1 MRWQDVTLL
10 GFMAAGN
17 ALPSASPRNTLVQR
31 QDDPDKCR
39 FDRGDPSAMHDSGA
53 DTYLSDFLT
62 SDEDQAWST
71 GNWLA
76 KLDEKTTH
84 LPDGGSY
91 TSTLNCTQLEDRA
104 HCQIPDQDVQCRVF
118 TPPEVYWIRLTAP
131 NVQTF
136 FDAARNSLVEET
148 LTQALNVDK
157 LTSDFDLGDMDSR
170 DNSPLIAAITFVISP
185 LLGFGGI
192 ALKAVGA
199 GAAKASEAAGIASNV
214 AANVGGGF
222 NLDGTLKS
230 RGKET
235 PLSPRDLAIAVQ
247 EVYTDFFTTTRD
259 ALKLTNEQ
267 FFKGIQ
273 QGQDD
278 HVSAFAKGLATAGS
292 GDFASGGSGKLD
304 AILNRGYKMAKA
316 QMVGAVLAAQKVVLF
331 QNTKG
336 DEGWCTS
343 HYGYRWW
350 DNSCYGFAKVKV
362 ENDGVLSSQ
371 DIDWQKVEMI
381 ESDKFGYQISVDR
394 MMENIRDCGNDFGRK
409 PDTSLNFDGEYPRC
423 HFGMAFFKADDNPCH
438 MWPGPYGIE
447 HAGCRGSY
455 EELYWKRFKAGED
468 VQRAGSWPGSK

>member
-1 MRWQDVTLL
+1 MRWHDVTVL
-10 GFMAAGN
+10 GLVVAGN
-17 ALPSASPRNTLVQR
+17 ALPSASLRNTLVQR

-76 KLDEKTTH
+76 KLDEKTTR

-148 LTQALNVDK
+148 LTQASPA
-157 LTSDFDLGDMDSR
+157 TSQPM
-170 DNSPLIAAITFVISP
+170 
-185 LLGFGGI
+185 
-192 ALKAVGA
+192 
-199 GAAKASEAAGIASNV
+199 
-214 AANVGGGF
+214 
-222 NLDGTLKS
+222 
-230 RGKET
+230 GKET

-247 EVYTDFFTTTRD
+247 GVYTDFFTTTRD

-273 QGQDD
+273 QGQSD
-278 HVSAFAKGLATAGS
+278 HVSAFAKGLATAGSSIDSSLHPVAQILGS

-336 DEGWCTS
+336 DKGWCTS

-438 MWPGPYGIE
+438 MWPDPYGIE